1 MTEVEYL
8 ESKMRE
14 ERAELTRLRR
24 NENNRKAALESRD
37 LYEAYVD
44 AGFTEEQAWELFK
57 VLWELALKGE

>member
-1 MTEVEYL
+1 MTEVEQL

-24 NENNRKAALESRD
+24 NENNRKAAIESRD

-57 VLWELALKGE
+57 VLFERALKGE

>member
-1 MTEVEYL
+1 MTEVEQL

-24 NENNRKAALESRD
+24 NENNRKAAIESRD

-57 VLWELALKGE
+57 VLLERALKGE

>member
-1 MTEVEYL
+1 MTEVEQL

-24 NENNRKAALESRD
+24 NENNRKAAIESRD

-57 VLWELALKGE
+57 VLCERALKGE

>member
-57 VLWELALKGE
+57 VLWERALKGE

>member
-8 ESKMRE
+8 ESHMRE

-57 VLWELALKGE
+57 VLWERALKGE

>member
-1 MTEVEYL
+1 MTEVEQL

-24 NENNRKAALESRD
+24 NENNRKAAIESRD

-57 VLWELALKGE
+57 VLWERALKGE

>member
-1 MTEVEYL
+1 MTEVEQL

-24 NENNRKAALESRD
+24 NENNRKAAIESRD

-57 VLWELALKGE
+57 VLSERALKGE

>member
-57 VLWELALKGE
+57 VLWERALNGE